1 MRHRFAGVGVQ
12 QVQFFCGA
20 EKMADGTKMF
30 FAGGWPET
38 VVQPVLKF
46 IHHERGDGIQRKS
59 VFFFYPFKKET
70 RCVAVVP
77 IGGFFFCFGHEREP
91 LFNPFPH
98 GRKPER
104 FIAQVSEYAPDMGSL
119 EFLVSGTFV
128 GVGDFLSS
136 FPEFFGRLFRSGRR
150 FNGNLC
156 GAGNSFPRSGREFAG
171 KLSNPEPGCWKM
183 SDDGHGLLTQFFT
196 QNVNAF

>member
-1 MRHRFAGVGVQ
+1 MR
-12 QVQFFCGA
+12 
-20 EKMADGTKMF
+20 
-30 FAGGWPET
+30 
-38 VVQPVLKF
+38 
-46 IHHERGDGIQRKS
+46 
-59 VFFFYPFKKET
+59 
-70 RCVAVVP
+70 RCSSYRWLL
-77 IGGFFFCFGHEREP
+77 FCFGHEREP

-183 SDDGHGLLTQFFT
+183 SDDGHGLLTQFLHKTSTHFSVPL
-196 QNVNAF
+196 VNGRNLQTGKNDVILLIFNR